1 MGNVISCQFKWSQK
15 NDSELV
21 KCVENYDLLQNL
33 LSVLENLC
41 KNYPEESRTEFK
53 KSIKWRTIHI
63 TPNIFQDNAN
73 YVINKEL
80 SKNSLIVYSTQLQK
94 NGTPLFSLEDDIT
107 SNISTDTPIYIARA
121 CTLEQINSILTLAGE
136 KKLIELQN
144 MVKENKD
151 FYSYITGISG
161 NNQINDIWDNKT
173 YMNDDE
179 ESKKRFK
186 LLLVLNACDNNM
198 LRSLLETNVKNETVT
213 MNKIESELLM
223 IQSFCGKENY
233 YALESIE
240 WESDYKFANGCR
252 ATPWRQIYNELGY
265 IKCLP
270 KDKEKI
276 IITACINGFFIN
288 KGYVASDKG
297 VENIDY
303 EAKSSVYPS
312 LISLLEDYSP
322 HFKDKIQNQDYV
334 YVSNNNSQKEEEITE
349 IVPPPKSESIV
360 DPVNFVEEKKKESDS
375 IQNVTQFKPE
385 QKKKMTIKKSKGRSS
400 STSKKLDINS
410 KWRNLNTNSIEI
422 GNKSK
427 EITRTRPKKKVT
439 SNNIKSSED
448 MQCKASS
455 SISEWTSDSES
466 EISSEE
472 ETQEN
477 RQEPYELPPEYWQIQ
492 KLVKYLRCGN
502 PTATV
507 IAICSLRD
515 FDLLNETNQLAI
527 RDVGGLDTL
536 VNLLDTEDSKCK
548 IGALKILQLISQNI
562 QIRNAIADLDGMKT
576 LVDLLSDSNEE
587 LKCLAAETIANC
599 AKNSRNRAAV
609 RHYKGIRKLVRL
621 LKVTPGSKEE
631 RVAICGAMALSS
643 LSKSEKNKVA
653 IQNAGA
659 IPLLANLLESKNE
672 QLLIPVVEI
681 LKECA
686 SSESY
691 RLAIQNSGIIKFLVE
706 NLSSESEELQTNCA
720 SAIFKCAEDEEA
732 RDFVRVHGG
741 LAPLVNLLNK
751 KDNKELLVAATGAIW
766 KCSQNLEN
774 VKEFNKLNTIRKLVE
789 LLENQPED
797 VLINVA
803 GALGACA
810 QTVDG
815 RESIRCSGGIT
826 PLVNLLTGTNQALLV
841 NVTTAV
847 GACALDSDSMSVIDK
862 LDGVRLLWSLLKS
875 PNYHVQASAA
885 WAICPC
891 IEHAKDAGEMVR
903 SFVGGLELIVSLL
916 KSEHVEVLAS
926 VCASIANIAKDEE
939 NLAVITDHGV
949 VPMLAK
955 LTNTKNDKLRRHLAE
970 AIARCC
976 RWGNNKVAFGS
987 AGAVAPLVKYLKSPD
1002 EQVHKSTAH
1011 ALHQLSMDANKC
1023 ITMHEHGVVQLLL
1036 GMVGSSDPALQ
1047 EAAAGTIG
1055 NIRRLALASE
1065 KAAMA

>member
-1 MGNVISCQFKWSQK
+1 MGNVISCQFKWSQENK
-15 NDSELV
+15 YELV

-33 LSVLENLC
+33 LSVLENIC
-41 KNYPEESRTEFK
+41 DNYPEESRTEFK
-53 KSIKWRTIHI
+53 KMIKWRTVNI
-63 TPNIFQDNAN
+63 TPNTFLNSSN
-73 YVINKEL
+73 YIINKD
-80 SKNSLIVYSTQLQK
+80 STKNNNILVYSAQSQK
-94 NGTPLFSLEDDIT
+94 NGSPLFTLEDDIT
-107 SNISTDTPIYIARA
+107 SNSTSENSTYIART
-121 CTLEQINSILTLAGE
+121 CTLEQINTILKLAE
-136 KKLIELQN
+136 DKKLIELQN

-151 FYSYITGISG
+151 FYSYVTGISG
-161 NNQINDIWDNKT
+161 NNQINDIWDTNKP
-173 YMNDDE
+173 NDDE
-179 ESKKRFK
+179 ETRKRFK
-186 LLLVLNACDNNM
+186 LLLILNACDNNM
-198 LRSLLETNVKNETVT
+198 LRSLLETNVKNETIT

-223 IQSFCGKENY
+223 IQSFCGKEY
-233 YALESIE
+233 CYALDSIE

-265 IKCLP
+265 IKVLP

-288 KGYVASDKG
+288 KGYVTNDKG

-303 EAKSSVYPS
+303 ETKSSVYPS
-312 LISLLEDYSP
+312 LISLLKDYSP
-322 HFKDKIQNQDYV
+322 HFNDKIQHQEYLYV
-334 YVSNNNSQKEEEITE
+334 NNNSPQKDEEIKT
-349 IVPPPKSESIV
+349 IVPQPKTELIL
-360 DPVNFVEEKKKESDS
+360 DTVNITEEKKKDTDNTSS
-375 IQNVTQFKPE
+375 IPQYKAET
-385 QKKKMTIKKSKGRSS
+385 KKKPTVKKNKKKSG
-400 STSKKLDINS
+400 TASKKLDLNS
-410 KWRNLNTNSIEI
+410 KWRNLNTKNVEI
-422 GNKSK
+422 GSISK

-439 SNNIKSSED
+439 ESEKSLKEL
-448 MQCKASS
+448 QRKASS
-455 SISEWTSDSES
+455 IMSEWTSDSES
-466 EISSEE
+466 A
-472 ETQEN
+472 
-477 RQEPYELPPEYWQIQ
+477 ELPSEYWQIQ

-599 AKNSRNRAAV
+599 AKNSRNRTAV

-643 LSKSEKNKVA
+643 LSKSAKNKVA

-720 SAIFKCAEDEEA
+720 STIFKCAEDEEA

-826 PLVNLLTGTNQALLV
+826 PLVSLLTGTNQALLV

-847 GACALDSDSMSVIDK
+847 GACALDSESMSVIDK

-875 PNYHVQASAA
+875 PNHHVQASAA

-916 KSEHVEVLAS
+916 KSEHVNVLAS

-1011 ALHQLSMDANKC
+1011 ALHQLSMDSNNC